1 MRRTVYFLFILSVV
15 VTLLLYQTHLST
27 IHLIPKIN
35 SVSKPSETTHKTLPI
50 VDIGV
55 LQDLDVD
62 FLPNFKNPCWF
73 EARDTTDEDRVK
85 VIGTPSWKSSSGK
98 RLQSEVN
105 SDVVLQCLPYF
116 FLIGQPKCGT
126 TDIFHRINI
135 HPDVVEPKVKGPHW
149 WSRKRF
155 GPPFAKTPV
164 TLTEYMKI
172 FNSTLIGET
181 EETEASHMLPF
192 SHHVSKKITGDGST
206 STLWDSSP
214 TMRYLQNI
222 LTSRPNQ
229 AVIQRLLA
237 MRNNNKS
244 KHFDVKNVMQ
254 FDEYQYVIKT
264 PVIYRRKKDSDDK
277 RENNEDDSYD
287 KVKKNTADRREKDND
302 GDDDKGIVLPF
313 TVADVIH
320 SVLPKSQIIVV
331 VREPIARL
339 YSSYLFFKKAMD
351 LSPQHFD
358 ECVKYS
364 VEKWKECTTLY
375 SDRTCAY
382 NKTLQNT
389 LKVRLYNGLYSVFLQ
404 DWLRVFPQQQVLV
417 VRMED
422 YHTNVTQTLHTIYTH
437 LGLRPLTD
445 EEEKKVI
452 ISPVLNKN
460 KRKGQIGQI
469 LNSTIQVLEKFYQ
482 PYNRQLS
489 HILGNSKFMWKDIH

>member
-1 MRRTVYFLFILSVV
+1 MRRTVCLLFMLSVV
-15 VTLLLYQTHLST
+15 VTLLLYQTNLST
-27 IHLIPKIN
+27 IHLIPRIN

-85 VIGTPSWKSSSGK
+85 VIGTPPKKFSSGK
-98 RLQSEVN
+98 RLPSEVN

-155 GPPFAKTPV
+155 GPPFAKKPV
-164 TLTEYMKI
+164 TLTEYLKI

-181 EETEASHMLPF
+181 EETEAFPHMPPF

-214 TMRYLQNI
+214 TMRYLQTI

-244 KHFDVKNVMQ
+244 KHFDVKNVMR
-254 FDEYQYVIKT
+254 FDEYQYVKKT
-264 PVIYRRKKDSDDK
+264 PVIYRRKKDSDDS
-277 RENNEDDSYD
+277 DDGGD
-287 KVKKNTADRREKDND
+287 
-302 GDDDKGIVLPF
+302 DDDKGIVLPF

-320 SVLPKSQIIVV
+320 SVLPKAQIIVV

-339 YSSYLFFKKAMD
+339 YSSYLFFKKATD

-389 LKVRLYNGLYSVFLQ
+389 LKVRLYNGLYSMFLQ

-445 EEEKKVI
+445 EEEKKVL

-460 KRKGQIGQI
+460 KRKSQIGQI
-469 LNSTIQVLEKFYQ
+469 LNSTIQVLQKFYQ

-489 HILGNSKFMWKDIH
+489 HILRNSKFMWKDIH